1 MPPPVTF
8 SCPLCEERGRDVA
21 IRGELDTTAPWTTLA
36 NLAGCPHADAFGD
49 LHRLTAAEEQRLI
62 EAALDALDQV
72 GHAATAVARARP
84 ATRRT
89 ESLRRANRV
98 AMWILILAVALWT
111 GLANTRDMLGYGGA
125 PPWDTWLDV
134 LEGWGAWLTNV
145 VVWSVIVIG
154 VAWCIDDR
162 LSRPRPRLDRRA

>member
-1 MPPPVTF
+1 MMLPTVTF
-8 SCPLCEERGRDVA
+8 ACPLCEDLGRDVV
-21 IRGELDTTAPWTTLA
+21 IRGELDTTAPWTTLG
-36 NLAGCPHADAFGD
+36 NLEGCPHAGVFGD

-62 EAALDALDQV
+62 DAALDALDQV
-72 GHAATAVARARP
+72 GHVRAVVARAHP
-84 ATRRT
+84 ATHRT

-98 AMWILILAVALWT
+98 AMWIVILGLALWT
-111 GLANTRDMLGYGGA
+111 GLGNTRDMLGYGGA

-145 VVWSVIVIG
+145 VLWSVIVIG

-162 LSRPRPRLDRRA
+162 LSRP